1 MGRLDSSY
9 LHYYG
14 DLTLKEKETRFANL
28 AAILLAG
35 VTIAIILVLP
45 VWKHRGRKSG
55 FSLLLPSPSMA
66 EAAGYGTWKEAAEK
80 VKEDRGEP
88 TGRQAA
94 VDIPSELRHY
104 GDTRRF
110 LAIQVAEWRKY
121 QFETPHDFV
130 DLAGMIKRGEMV
142 ELKSVGENYILYG
155 VGGSA
160 DAEPFTRYEKSS
172 GKRIPLYSEAELAGE
187 YAHIDEARA
196 GLEQEVASLRQEL
209 TSTTKR
215 ERSRRTKLQAQING
229 REKALKAE
237 RERKE
242 QIDLYYGDPQ
252 SHQQLLAAYQT
263 LEGLAKNFSDQTY
276 DLTDARSRQQMKV
289 RLLSYLRPEALKVLD
304 EVAGSYRQKFD
315 RPLPVT
321 SLVRPDEYQHM
332 LHRVNPNATLIETPP
347 HSTGLA
353 FDICYRYMTAEEQSF
368 VMADLARLETEG
380 RIEVLREN
388 RDHYH
393 VFAFID
399 GERPDETLIG
409 QSLGKSA
416 VKTQKDTP
424 EIKEKADK
432 KEVRRAVRKEIKKEV
447 KKLSAKTQVRAK
459 GKRR

>member
-1 MGRLDSSY
+1 MR
-9 LHYYG
+9 
-14 DLTLKEKETRFANL
+14 ERETRFATL

-45 VWKHRGRKSG
+45 VWKHRGQRSG
-55 FSLLLPSPSMA
+55 FSFLLPSPSMA
-66 EAAGYGTWKEAAEK
+66 EASGFGSWKEAAEK

-110 LAIQVAEWRKY
+110 LAIQVAEWRKFK
-121 QFETPHDFV
+121 FETPHDFV
-130 DLAGMIKRGEMV
+130 DLASMIKKGEMV

-172 GKRIPLYSEAELAGE
+172 GKRIPLYSEAELAEE
-187 YAHIDEARA
+187 YAHIDEART
-196 GLEQEVASLRQEL
+196 GLEQEVASLRHEL
-209 TSTTKR
+209 NSTTKR

-242 QIDLYYGDPQ
+242 QLDLYYSDPQ

-263 LEGLAKNFSDQTY
+263 LEGLAKDFSDQTY
-276 DLTDARSRQQMKV
+276 DMTDARSRQQMKV
-289 RLLSYLRPEALKVLD
+289 RMLSFLRPEALKVLE

-353 FDICYRYMTAEEQSF
+353 FDICYRYMTAEEQSY

-393 VFAFID
+393 VFAFVD
-399 GERPDETLIG
+399 GQRPDETLIG
-409 QSLGKSA
+409 QSLGKNA
-416 VKTQKDTP
+416 VKTQKDAP

-432 KEVRRAVRKEIKKEV
+432 KEVKRAVRKEIKKDV
-447 KKLSAKTQVRAK
+447 KKSAVKKQVMSK